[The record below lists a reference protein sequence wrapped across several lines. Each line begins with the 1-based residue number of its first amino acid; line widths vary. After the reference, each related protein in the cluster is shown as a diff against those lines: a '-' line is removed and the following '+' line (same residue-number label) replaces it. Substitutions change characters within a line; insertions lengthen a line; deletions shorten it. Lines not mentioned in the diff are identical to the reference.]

1 MARIAIIGAGM
12 AGLTAAHQLDAR
24 HDICLSERADKVG
37 GRIASR
43 TAGDFVFDH
52 GAQFF
57 TAKSAAFQRFLAP
70 YLDSGALVRWDA
82 AFAEFSGPD
91 ITSRRQ
97 WDADFAHYVGA
108 PNMNALPQA
117 LAAPLNI
124 RYGCNIEYIH
134 HDGNFWQLFNEQQQL
149 LGEFDWVISTLP
161 AKQSTA
167 LFAKHTTI
175 LGKLPEN
182 LMRPCYA
189 LMLGFIKPQQLDWQ
203 VAHVKQADI
212 SWMSVNS
219 SKPGRN
225 NAFSMLVLA
234 TNAWTRNNF
243 QLDLN
248 AAGEHLLSEVER
260 IAGINRQDL
269 LHQDTKR
276 WTYVNLPRQTAAKAY
291 LDKAQQLA
299 ACGDW
304 CIQGRVEAAF
314 TSANWL
320 ARKLNGML

>member
-12 AGLTAAHQLDAR
+12 AGLTAAHQLADQ
-24 HDICLSERADKVG
+24 HDICLYERADKAG
-37 GRIASR
+37 GRMASR
-43 TAGDFVFDH
+43 TADDFVFDH

-57 TAKSAAFQRFLAP
+57 TAKSAAFQRFLVP
-70 YLDSGALVRWDA
+70 YLNSSVLVRWDA
-82 AFAEFSGPD
+82 AFAEFSGSD
-91 ITSRRQ
+91 ITNRRQ
-97 WDADFAHYVGA
+97 WDADFPHYVGA
-108 PNMNALPQA
+108 PDMNALPRA

-124 RYGCNIEYIH
+124 HYGCNIDYIH
-134 HDGNFWQLFNEQQQL
+134 RDGNVWQLFAEQQL
-149 LGEFDWVISTLP
+149 VGEFDWVISTLP
-161 AKQSTA
+161 AKQSSA
-167 LFAKHTTI
+167 LFAKHTNL
-175 LGKLPEN
+175 LGKLPDN

-189 LMLGFIKPQQLDWQ
+189 LMLGFNKSQDLDWQ

-225 NAFSMLVLA
+225 SAVSMLVLA
-234 TNAWTRNNF
+234 TNAWTRSNF

-276 WTYVNLPRQTAAKAY
+276 WTYVNLPRQTDAKAY

-320 ARKLNGML
+320 SRKLNSLL

>member
-12 AGLTAAHQLDAR
+12 AGLTAAHQLAAQ
-24 HDICLSERADKVG
+24 HDICLFERADKAG
-37 GRIASR
+37 GRMASR
-43 TAGDFVFDH
+43 SAGDFVFDH

-70 YLDSGALVRWDA
+70 YLDSGVLARWDA
-82 AFAEFSGPD
+82 AFAEFTGPD

-97 WDADFAHYVGA
+97 WDAEFAHYVGA
-108 PNMNALPQA
+108 PNMNALPRA
-117 LAAPLNI
+117 LASPLDI
-124 RYGCNIEYIH
+124 RYNCNIEYMH
-134 HDGNFWQLFNEQQQL
+134 RHGNSWQLFSEAHL
-149 LGEFDWVISTLP
+149 IGEFDWVISTLP
-161 AKQSTA
+161 AKQSVS
-167 LFAKHTTI
+167 LFEEHTVM
-175 LGKLPEN
+175 LGKLPDN

-189 LMLGFIKPQQLDWQ
+189 LMLGFNKPQDLDWQ
-203 VAHVKQADI
+203 AAHVKQADI

-225 NAFSMLVLA
+225 GSFSMLVLA
-234 TNAWTRNNF
+234 TNDWTRRNF
-243 QLDLN
+243 QLDLK
-248 AAGEHLLSEVER
+248 AVGEHLLSEVER
-260 IAGINRQDL
+260 IAGINPRDL

-276 WTYVNLPRQTAAKAY
+276 WTYVNLPTQTAAKAY
-291 LDKAQQLA
+291 LDKTRQLA

-320 ARKLNGML
+320 ATKLNSLL

>member
-1 MARIAIIGAGM
+1 MARIAIIGAGI
-12 AGLTAAHQLDAR
+12 AGLTAAHQLAAV
-24 HDICLSERADKVG
+24 HDICLFERADKAG
-37 GRIASR
+37 GRMASR
-43 TAGDFVFDH
+43 TVGDFVFDH

-70 YLDSGALVRWDA
+70 YLNSGALVRWDA

-91 ITSRRQ
+91 ITNRRQ

-108 PNMNALPQA
+108 PDMNALPRS
-117 LAAPLNI
+117 LAEPLNI
-124 RYGCNIEYIH
+124 RYGCNIEYIQRH
-134 HDGNFWQLFNEQQQL
+134 GNIWQLFSGQQL
-149 LGEFDWVISTLP
+149 IGEFDWVISTLP
-161 AKQSTA
+161 AKQSAA
-167 LFAKHTTI
+167 LFAKHTTL

-189 LMLGFIKPQQLDWQ
+189 LMLGFIKPQDLDWQ
-203 VAHVKQADI
+203 AAHVKQADI

-225 NAFSMLVLA
+225 GSFSMLVLA
-234 TNAWTRNNF
+234 TNAWTRKNF
-243 QLDLN
+243 QVDLN
-248 AAGEHLLSEVER
+248 AAGDHLLSEVER

-269 LHQDTKR
+269 LHQETKR

-291 LDKAQQLA
+291 LDTAQQLA
-299 ACGDW
+299 TCGDW

-320 ARKLNGML
+320 ARKLNSLL